1 MIRCSLVL
9 IVIACISTAASFAF
23 AEDNAVEG
31 GTIRGQVLEYG
42 KTQSPVEGVI
52 IKIISANGKEW
63 TVKTDTNGEYKFAN
77 LPAGNYTLKYLQEGF
92 QNKGRGNQSV
102 SVVNGEDQIVEL
114 KTVNWL
120 NRVKGTVEYGILP
133 LLDHVSGNLAKH
145 YGLDETTVNALQQS
159 IHESVE
165 TAIKQRNNL
174 SDFLVRWDDDSL
186 DVFEELLLRQDIKT
200 AFTKHLT
207 ETQLKDFTNI
217 PRHQEKEANA
227 HYSTASLDQ
236 ELSLTADQHQKI
248 VQLRLNSEAN
258 EAWLTVLTE
267 TQKKILQLTDEEN
280 TKASI
285 KRQIYRTQNH
295 IVTCGVDDKI
305 AAARLE
311 EQKKKA
317 EMLESH
323 ERTKQL
329 AEAILAS
336 HTEQLGTLNEKA
348 SQQLNLI
355 AKIVAQK
362 YLEAEKVMTLYRETE
377 ANLINAVEAKEITPE
392 LADER
397 LKNLSRKL
405 WNEKDANKQSGDTPD
420 NIGFFSFH
428 FFTRFTQ
435 IAAHRR
441 ALINGIVGGK
451 RGFSREIYMTTELN
465 YPTYD
470 ITYHPLYQQT
480 LKDVLS
486 EKEYAQYTALQSER
500 ENFRQ
505 QALRDLAVANLDTLL
520 LLNDMQRK
528 QLKMTAAKLTVT
540 SLSWNA
546 PRDMFD
552 KLITQID
559 DGVLSRWQ
567 RDYLYLYLS
576 LIDEI

>member
-1 MIRCSLVL
+1 MTRCSFVFTV
-9 IVIACISTAASFAF
+9 IVCIYTSTCIAL
-23 AEDNAVEG
+23 AEDNDAKG
-31 GTIRGQVLEYG
+31 ATIRGQVLEYG
-42 KTQSPVEGVI
+42 KTQPPIEGVI

-63 TVKTDTNGEYKFAN
+63 TVKTDAKGEYKFNN
-77 LPAGNYTLKYLQEGF
+77 LPAGNYILKYLQEGF
-92 QNKGRGNQSV
+92 ENKGRGSQSV
-102 SVVNGEDQIVEL
+102 SVVNEGDQIVEL

-120 NRVKGTVEYGILP
+120 NRVKETVEYGILP
-133 LLDHVSGNLAKH
+133 LLNHVSGNLAKH

-165 TAIKQRNNL
+165 AAIKQRKNL

-207 ETQLKDFTNI
+207 ETQLKDFTNT
-217 PRHQEKEANA
+217 PRHQEKLAYA
-227 HYSTASLDQ
+227 HYSTALLDQ
-236 ELSLTADQHQKI
+236 ELSLTADQRQKI
-248 VQLRLNSEAN
+248 VQLRLNSEADVS
-258 EAWLTVLTE
+258 WLAVLTE
-267 TQKKILQLTDEEN
+267 TQKKILQLVE
-280 TKASI
+280 
-285 KRQIYRTQNH
+285 
-295 IVTCGVDDKI
+295 
-305 AAARLE
+305 L
-311 EQKKKA
+311 KKKA
-317 EMLESH
+317 NMLESH

-329 AEAILAS
+329 AEAVLTA
-336 HTEQLGTLNEKA
+336 HTEQLGTLDKHASKQLTLITKA
-348 SQQLNLI
+348 
-355 AKIVAQK
+355 VAQK
-362 YLEAEKVMTLYRETE
+362 YLEAEKIMTTYRETE
-377 ANLINAVEAKEITPE
+377 VSLINAIEAKEITPKQ
-392 LADER
+392 ADEK

-405 WNEKDANKQSGDTPD
+405 WNEKDTNKKSDETLD
-420 NIGFFSFH
+420 NTGLFNFH

-451 RGFSREIYMTTELN
+451 RGFNREIYMTTELN

-470 ITYHPLYQQT
+470 ITYYALYQQT

-520 LLNDMQRK
+520 LLNDTQRK
-528 QLKMTAAKLTVT
+528 QLKTAAAKLNV
-540 SLSWNA
+540 SPLGWDA

-552 KLITQID
+552 KLIAQID

-567 RDYLYLYLS
+567 QDYLYLYLS